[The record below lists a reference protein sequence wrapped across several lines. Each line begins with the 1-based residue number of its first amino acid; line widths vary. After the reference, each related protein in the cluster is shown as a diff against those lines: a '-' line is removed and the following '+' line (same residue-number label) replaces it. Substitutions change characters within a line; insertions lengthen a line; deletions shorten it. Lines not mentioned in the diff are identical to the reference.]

1 MSIPKTVFPPRKN
14 RAAAHAAAHSFF
26 SIAHSGVDDLAHVPQ
41 LQAQGINLI
50 SFLPTGLLATVI
62 YAVKKQIVWK
72 QVLLMWCGGAVA
84 AAGGYLLAKFIETA
98 LLSKIFAVFL
108 VTFGLYQLIFT
119 GKNSQMNKN
128 I

>member
-1 MSIPKTVFPPRKN
+1 MNITT
-14 RAAAHAAAHSFF
+14 H
-26 SIAHSGVDDLAHVPQ
+26 IAGFLSGMIGAMGMGGGGVLLIYLTAFAHVPQ

-72 QVLLMWCGGAVA
+72 QVLLMWCSGAVA

>member
-1 MSIPKTVFPPRKN
+1 MNITT
-14 RAAAHAAAHSFF
+14 H
-26 SIAHSGVDDLAHVPQ
+26 IAGFLSGMIGAMGMGGGGVLLIYLTAFAHVPQ
-41 LQAQGINLI
+41 LKAQGINLI

-84 AAGGYLLAKFIETA
+84 AAGGYLLEKFIETA
-98 LLSKIFAVFL
+98 LLSKIFAAFL

>member
-1 MSIPKTVFPPRKN
+1 MNITT
-14 RAAAHAAAHSFF
+14 H
-26 SIAHSGVDDLAHVPQ
+26 IAGFLSGMIGAMGMGGGGVLLIYLTAFAHVPQ

>member
-1 MSIPKTVFPPRKN
+1 MNITT
-14 RAAAHAAAHSFF
+14 H
-26 SIAHSGVDDLAHVPQ
+26 IAGFLSGMIGAMGMGGGGVLLIYLTAFAHVPQ
-41 LQAQGINLI
+41 LKAQGINLI

-62 YAVKKQIVWK
+62 YAVKKQ
-72 QVLLMWCGGAVA
+72 MWCGGAVA

>member
-1 MSIPKTVFPPRKN
+1 MNITT
-14 RAAAHAAAHSFF
+14 H
-26 SIAHSGVDDLAHVPQ
+26 IAGFLSGMIGAMGMGGGGVLLIYLTAFAHVPQ

-72 QVLLMWCGGAVA
+72 QVLFMWCGGAVA

>member
-1 MSIPKTVFPPRKN
+1 MNITT
-14 RAAAHAAAHSFF
+14 H
-26 SIAHSGVDDLAHVPQ
+26 IAGFLSGMIGAMGMGGGGVLLIYLTAFAHVPQ
-41 LQAQGINLI
+41 LKAQGINLI

-84 AAGGYLLAKFIETA
+84 AGGGYLLAKFIETA

>member
-1 MSIPKTVFPPRKN
+1 MNITT
-14 RAAAHAAAHSFF
+14 H
-26 SIAHSGVDDLAHVPQ
+26 IAGFLSGMIGAMGMGGGGVLLIYLTAFAHVPQ
-41 LQAQGINLI
+41 LKAQGINLI

-98 LLSKIFAVFL
+98 LLSKIFAAFL

>member
-1 MSIPKTVFPPRKN
+1 MNITT
-14 RAAAHAAAHSFF
+14 H
-26 SIAHSGVDDLAHVPQ
+26 IAGFLSGMIGAMGMGGGGVLLIYLTAFAHVPQ

-108 VTFGLYQLIFT
+108 VTFGLYQVIFT

>member
-1 MSIPKTVFPPRKN
+1 MNITT
-14 RAAAHAAAHSFF
+14 H
-26 SIAHSGVDDLAHVPQ
+26 IAGFLSGMIGAMGMGGGGVLLIYLTAFAHVPQ
-41 LQAQGINLI
+41 LKAQGINLI

-84 AAGGYLLAKFIETA
+84 AAGGYLLEKFIETA

>member
-1 MSIPKTVFPPRKN
+1 MFHSCKH
-14 RAAAHAAAHSFF
+14 RA
-26 SIAHSGVDDLAHVPQ
+26 
-41 LQAQGINLI
+41 

>member
-1 MSIPKTVFPPRKN
+1 MNITT
-14 RAAAHAAAHSFF
+14 H
-26 SIAHSGVDDLAHVPQ
+26 IAGFLSGMIGAMGMGGGGVLLIYLTAFAHVPQ

-98 LLSKIFAVFL
+98 LLSKIFAAFL

>member
-1 MSIPKTVFPPRKN
+1 MNITT
-14 RAAAHAAAHSFF
+14 H
-26 SIAHSGVDDLAHVPQ
+26 IAGFLSGMIGAMGMGGGGVLLIYLTAFAHVPQ

-62 YAVKKQIVWK
+62 YAVKKQIAWK

-98 LLSKIFAVFL
+98 LLSKIFAAFL

>member
-1 MSIPKTVFPPRKN
+1 MNITT
-14 RAAAHAAAHSFF
+14 H
-26 SIAHSGVDDLAHVPQ
+26 IAGFLSGMIGAMGMGGGGVLLIYLTAFAHVPQ
-41 LQAQGINLI
+41 LKAQGINLI

-62 YAVKKQIVWK
+62 YAVKKLIVWK

-98 LLSKIFAVFL
+98 LLSKIFAAFL

>member
-1 MSIPKTVFPPRKN
+1 MNITR
-14 RAAAHAAAHSFF
+14 H
-26 SIAHSGVDDLAHVPQ
+26 IAGFLSGMIGAMGMGGGGVLLIYLTAFAHVPQ

>member
-1 MSIPKTVFPPRKN
+1 MNITT
-14 RAAAHAAAHSFF
+14 H
-26 SIAHSGVDDLAHVPQ
+26 IAGFLSGMIGAMGMGGGGVLLIYLTAFAHVPQ
-41 LQAQGINLI
+41 LKAQGINLI

-84 AAGGYLLAKFIETA
+84 AAGGYLLSKFIETA

>member
-1 MSIPKTVFPPRKN
+1 MNITTHIAGFLSGMIGAMGMGGGGVLLIYLTAF
-14 RAAAHAAAHSFF
+14 AH
-26 SIAHSGVDDLAHVPQ
+26 
-41 LQAQGINLI
+41 
-50 SFLPTGLLATVI
+50 VI

-98 LLSKIFAVFL
+98 LLSKIFAAFL

>member
-1 MSIPKTVFPPRKN
+1 MNITT
-14 RAAAHAAAHSFF
+14 H
-26 SIAHSGVDDLAHVPQ
+26 IAGFLSGMIGAMDMGGGGVLLIYLTAFAHVPQ
-41 LQAQGINLI
+41 LRAQGINLI

-98 LLSKIFAVFL
+98 LLSKIFAAFL

>member
-1 MSIPKTVFPPRKN
+1 MNITT
-14 RAAAHAAAHSFF
+14 H
-26 SIAHSGVDDLAHVPQ
+26 IAGFLSGMIGAMGMGGGGVLLIYLTAFAHVPQ

-72 QVLLMWCGGAVA
+72 QVMLMWCGGAVA

-98 LLSKIFAVFL
+98 LLSKIFAAFL